1 MIAAVRSLKSLYDI
15 HGITSG
21 ALPDAVTIVPD
32 MSGLEDD
39 PRNDWLHVALSE
51 FRHFRATRGEHIRSA
66 GFIGSAN
73 GIDVI
78 AALRL
83 FSIERLTVTDIVPA
97 LLPAIESN
105 IRANTASNRL
115 PKMIRFAAGRDCEP
129 LEEPCDLIYANL
141 PLVMVDTDQLGSEL
155 ATTTLTD
162 ARAYAHLQTGPDDLL
177 ARWSLLP
184 QLGLLLSAKERLTPG
199 GAIITLIGGRISD
212 AAIEQCFERAGMDHE
227 RGTVAIMRQS
237 DEQYL
242 AQYADYEQRLGGD
255 TFAFYDEAEASR
267 ILAAAGC
274 DYPSTLTFSPEVA
287 RTVLE
292 PALLSA
298 SQAWERVRQGHH
310 VAHLAYGFL
319 AVVRQ

>member
-1 MIAAVRSLKSLYDI
+1 MSIAVRSLKSLYDI
-15 HGITSG
+15 HGITSV

-51 FRHFRATRGEHIRSA
+51 LRRFRATRGEHIRSA
-66 GFIGSAN
+66 AFIGSAN

-97 LLPAIESN
+97 LLPDIERN
-105 IRANTASNRL
+105 IRANTASNRM
-115 PKMIRFAAGRDCEP
+115 PDTIRFAVGRDCEP
-129 LEEPCDLIYANL
+129 VEEPCDLIYANL
-141 PLVMVDTDQLGSEL
+141 PLVMVDTEQLGSEL

-162 ARAYAHLQTGPDDLL
+162 ARAYAHLQNGPDDLL

-184 QLGLLLSAKERLTPG
+184 QLGFLLSAKPRLVPG

-212 AAIEQCFERAGMDHE
+212 TAIDQCFERAGMNYT

-242 AQYADYEQRLGGD
+242 AQYAEYEQRLAGD

-267 ILAAAGC
+267 ILGAEGYE
-274 DYPSTLTFSPEVA
+274 YPSTLALTPEAA
-287 RTVLE
+287 RALLQ
-292 PALLSA
+292 PALVSA
-298 SQAWERVRQGHH
+298 GQAWERVQQGHH
-310 VAHLAYGFL
+310 VAHLAYGFQ
-319 AVVRQ
+319 AVAR